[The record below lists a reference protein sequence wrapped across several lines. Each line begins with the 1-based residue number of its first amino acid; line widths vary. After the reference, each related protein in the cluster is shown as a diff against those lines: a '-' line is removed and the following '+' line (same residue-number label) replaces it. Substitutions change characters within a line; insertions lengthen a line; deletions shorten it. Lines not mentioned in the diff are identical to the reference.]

1 RRSLERFEADCA
13 VDLYLMVGVGAAN
26 AGELVVGGRGIAFV
40 CLEHFTGRA
49 NSQTY
54 GMGLAP
60 HLLPP
65 WIADAVAHAVR
76 YASPTSGGSPR
87 RCARGRGSS
96 RRLTSGPSGS
106 RAHEP
111 AAPRRAS
118 SEPAAAGGAGR
129 PARPR
134 TGDRPPGEADDARGT
149 RLRAAAARV
158 ARGRGV

>member
-1 RRSLERFEADCA
+1 
-13 VDLYLMVGVGAAN
+13 
-26 AGELVVGGRGIAFV
+26 
-40 CLEHFTGRA
+40 
-49 NSQTY
+49 
-54 GMGLAP
+54 
-60 HLLPP
+60 
-65 WIADAVAHAVR
+65 
-76 YASPTSGGSPR
+76 
-87 RCARGRGSS
+87 
-96 RRLTSGPSGS
+96 RLTSGPSGS

-158 ARGRGV
+158 ARGRGVAGRHGRGSAGVMTAGPRDHLTIQPSTEPPSRGTSRAALPESPPANGAMTMFLSSQG